1 MPRRLRQTLYLA
13 TCAVILILW
22 VWFGRFEAIE
32 VPYVGF

>member
-1 MPRRLRQTLYLA
+1 MMARLRQTLYVA

-22 VWFGRFEAIE
+22 IWFGRFEAIE